1 MFMKQKAIQYLK
13 DNKKEFLDSYIKN
26 ISPQSN
32 RTALFTA
39 GCSGAGKTEYASYKL
54 AQHENL
60 LHIDTDR
67 VRSFFI
73 PIGYNGQ
80 NAEIYQ
86 AASGIGVDKLV
97 DESLKKNL
105 SIIHDTNFC
114 DYSKQRKNIERCLN
128 KGYEVTIVYI
138 LVELSQAYTQV
149 LAREK
154 VIQRHVPEKKI
165 PETLIGSIKT
175 TAKIKADFGSD
186 ICLNVIDRRYGLR
199 KEHINIEKND
209 FEELVHIESIEA
221 ENDLLRYSM
230 EESLQLS
237 AHRYIDFLQAYTLR
251 KAYELISPD
260 QFQLDYLSGMNRIAQ
275 LMPSFQNLTQSIVV
289 DAFITPLPK
298 IDYLNSFLE
307 INTSLSKALETYSKI
322 SNPFR
327 NMNDYIESSLRDSLN
342 VFDIN
347 KTLGVNS
354 ALLNAVPKWT
364 EDILGPI
371 QKSLANSF
379 NSSIDFNVGN
389 ALRDSIKAID
399 IQKTLSLHN
408 SFSNT
413 FPQRVEDIL
422 GSIDKPLIDSFN
434 TTKDLYDMS
443 LYADSQKLLDSLNPY
458 KELMDSVP
466 FSQIET
472 AETALQKFNKIKQ
485 MRIKANKLKY
495 YQLFSK
501 ILGYEYLENSTSNSK
516 KDWLMYLKANYEQIK
531 TFFDDDGKILKDFYK
546 ESDQI
551 ELVEKCLIDKKW
563 ILEELK
569 KEHME

>member
-1 MFMKQKAIQYLK
+1 METLAVKYIKE
-13 DNKKEFLDSYIKN
+13 NKKEFLDSYIKN
-26 ISPQSN
+26 INPQTKK
-32 RTALFTA
+32 TALFTA
-39 GCSGAGKTEYASYKL
+39 GCSGAGKTEYATYRL
-54 AQHENL
+54 TQDVNL

-73 PIGYNGQ
+73 PIGYNGK
-80 NAEIYQ
+80 NAEIFQ
-86 AASGIGVDKLV
+86 PAASIGVEKLV
-97 DESLKKNL
+97 DESLKKRL

-114 DYSKQRKNIERCLN
+114 DYSKQKKNIERCLN
-128 KGYEVTIVYI
+128 KGYEVTIVYV
-138 LVELSQAYTQV
+138 LVELSKAYTQV
-149 LAREK
+149 LARETA
-154 VIQRHVPEKKI
+154 IQRHVPEKKI

-175 TAKIKADFGSD
+175 TAQIKSDFGSD

-237 AHRYIDFLQAYTLR
+237 AHRYIDFLQAHTLR

-275 LMPSFQNLTQSIVV
+275 LMPSFQNLTQSIVL

-307 INTSLSKALETYSKI
+307 INTSLGKALETYSKI

-327 NMNDYIESSLRDSLN
+327 NMNDYIGSSLRDSFN

-354 ALLNAVPKWT
+354 ALFNAVPKWT
-364 EDILGPI
+364 EDILEPI
-371 QKSLANSF
+371 QKSLSNTF
-379 NSSIDFNVGN
+379 NSSIDFNVGS

-399 IQKTLSLHN
+399 LSN
-408 SFSNT
+408 SLSNT
-413 FPQRVEDIL
+413 FPQGVEDIL
-422 GSIDKPLIDSFN
+422 GSINKPLIDSFN
-434 TTKDLYDMS
+434 STKDLYDIS
-443 LYADSQKLLDSLNPY
+443 LYTDSQKLLDSLNPY
-458 KELMDSVP
+458 KELMDSLP
-466 FSQIET
+466 FGKTET
-472 AETALQKFNKIKQ
+472 AETALQKFNRIKQ
-485 MRIKANKLKY
+485 LRVKANKLKY

-501 ILGYEYLENSTSNSK
+501 ILGYEYLENSTSSSK
-516 KDWLMYLKANYEQIK
+516 KDWLMYLKANLEQIK

-551 ELVEKCLIDKKW
+551 ELVKKCLIDKKW
-563 ILEELK
+563 ILKEL
-569 KEHME
+569 ENECLD